1 MNRFEKTILAI
12 TGGSHLSVHALML
25 ALPSLIPIIRNEFNV
40 GLDTLGFVV
49 TISAFMFGLGAIP
62 AGWAE
67 KRFGGRQ
74 LLLIYQLGSSLSAI
88 LVALSSS
95 FEMMVI
101 SLGLMGFFCS
111 IYHPAGLTLISH
123 RVNKLTKGMAVH
135 GIFGST
141 GSALGPILATAVA
154 ALISWRASYAVL
166 GTFNCILAISTFF
179 AIPYRR
185 RADIPEEEF
194 ANHEEKTN
202 KPALILYFLTNAFL
216 GMAYYG
222 FTTFM
227 PVHFADNTNS
237 LLPSM
242 SANMK
247 AGLFPTMVFIAG
259 IGGQLIGARIGDRF
273 HKPTALL
280 WIILANIPFFILMGY
295 TTDLFL
301 VLSSLMLG
309 VAYFSN
315 QPIGNT
321 LIAQF
326 TRSQNRGLGYGISFF
341 LSFGIGSLAAG
352 FSGIIAVKMGVSAVF
367 PSMGLL
373 LIPSVIF
380 GWFMRKAALRG

>member
-74 LLLIYQLGSSLSAI
+74 LLLIYQFGSSISAI

-166 GTFNCILAISTFF
+166 GTFNGILAISTFF
-179 AIPYRR
+179 AIPYHR

-194 ANHEEKTN
+194 ANHKEKTN

-259 IGGQLIGARIGDRF
+259 IGGQLIGAKIGDKF

-295 TTDLFL
+295 TTDILL
-301 VLSSLMLG
+301 VLSSLLLG

-326 TRSQNRGLGYGISFF
+326 THSQNRGLGYGISFF

-367 PSMGLL
+367 PSMGIL

-380 GWFMRKAALRG
+380 GWFMRRAAVRG

>member
-166 GTFNCILAISTFF
+166 GTFNGILAISTFF

-326 TRSQNRGLGYGISFF
+326 TRSKNRGLGYGISFF

>member
-166 GTFNCILAISTFF
+166 GTFNGILAISTFF

-352 FSGIIAVKMGVSAVF
+352 FSGIIAVKMGVSAVY
-367 PSMGLL
+367 PSMRLL

>member
-166 GTFNCILAISTFF
+166 GTFNGILAISTFF

-259 IGGQLIGARIGDRF
+259 IGGQLIGAKIGDKF

-295 TTDLFL
+295 TTDLLL
-301 VLSSLMLG
+301 VLSSLLLG

-326 TRSQNRGLGYGISFF
+326 THSQNRGLGYGISFF

-367 PSMGLL
+367 PSMGIL

-380 GWFMRKAALRG
+380 GWFMRRAAVRG

>member
-1 MNRFEKTILAI
+1 MSKFEKIILSI

-74 LLLIYQLGSSLSAI
+74 LLLLYQIGSSLSAL

-95 FEMMVI
+95 FEMMIVG
-101 SLGLMGFFCS
+101 LGLMGFFCS

-123 RVNKLTKGMAVH
+123 RVTKLTKGMAIH

-154 ALISWRASYAVL
+154 AIVSWRSAYAVL
-166 GTFNCILAISTFF
+166 GTFNGILAISTFLV
-179 AIPYRR
+179 IPYRKR
-185 RADIPEEEF
+185 TEIPDDEF
-194 ANHEEKTN
+194 ANNERNTN
-202 KPALILYFLTNAFL
+202 KPALILYFLTNAFM

-222 FTTFM
+222 LTTFM
-227 PVHFADNTNS
+227 PIHFAENTNAIF
-237 LLPSM
+237 PNI

-247 AGLFPTMVFIAG
+247 AGLFPTMVFVAG
-259 IGGQLIGARIGDRF
+259 IGGQLVGAKVGEIF
-273 HKPTALL
+273 HKPTALV
-280 WIILANIPFFILMGY
+280 WIILINIPFFILMGY
-295 TTDLFL
+295 TTDLLL
-301 VLSSLMLG
+301 VISSLFLG

-321 LIAQF
+321 LIAKF
-326 TRSQNRGLGYGISFF
+326 THNQNRGLGYGISFF

-352 FSGIIAVKMGVSAVF
+352 FSGIIAVNMGVSAVF
-367 PSMGLL
+367 PAMGLL

-380 GWFMRKAALRG
+380 GWFMRRAAGTT

>member
-1 MNRFEKTILAI
+1 MSKFEKIILSI

-74 LLLIYQLGSSLSAI
+74 LLLIYQIGSSLSAL

-95 FEMMVI
+95 FEMMIVG
-101 SLGLMGFFCS
+101 LGLMGFFCS

-123 RVNKLTKGMAVH
+123 RVTKLTKGMAVH

-154 ALISWRASYAVL
+154 AIVSWRAAYAVL
-166 GTFNCILAISTFF
+166 GTFNGILAISTFL
-179 AIPYRR
+179 AIPYRKR
-185 RADIPEEEF
+185 TEIPEDEF
-194 ANHEEKTN
+194 ANNERNTN
-202 KPALILYFLTNAFL
+202 KPALILYFLTNAFM

-222 FTTFM
+222 LTTFM
-227 PVHFADNTNS
+227 PIHFAENTNTIF
-237 LLPSM
+237 PNI

-247 AGLFPTMVFIAG
+247 AGLFPTMVFVAG
-259 IGGQLIGARIGDRF
+259 IGGQLVGAKIGEIF
-273 HKPTALL
+273 HKPTALV
-280 WIILANIPFFILMGY
+280 WIILINIPFFILMGY
-295 TTDLFL
+295 TTDLLL
-301 VLSSLMLG
+301 VISSLFLG

-326 TRSQNRGLGYGISFF
+326 THNKNRGLGYGISFF

-352 FSGIIAVKMGVSAVF
+352 FSGIIAVNMGVSAVF
-367 PSMGLL
+367 PAMGLL

-380 GWFMRKAALRG
+380 GWFMRKAAGTA

>member
-1 MNRFEKTILAI
+1 MNKFEKIILTI

-49 TISAFMFGLGAIP
+49 TVSAFMFGLGAIP

-74 LLLIYQLGSSLSAI
+74 LLLMYQIGSSLSAL

-95 FEMMVI
+95 FEMIIVV
-101 SLGLMGFFCS
+101 LGLMGFFCS

-123 RVNKLTKGMAVH
+123 RVTKLTKGMAVH

-141 GSALGPILATAVA
+141 GSALGPILATTVA
-154 ALISWRASYAVL
+154 AIVSWRSAYAVL
-166 GTFNCILAISTFF
+166 GIFNAILAISTFL
-179 AIPYRR
+179 AIPYRKR
-185 RADIPEEEF
+185 TEIPDEEF
-194 ANHEEKTN
+194 ANNETNTN

-222 FTTFM
+222 LTTFM
-227 PVHFADNTNS
+227 PIHFAENTSTIFPNI
-237 LLPSM
+237 

-247 AGLFPTMVFIAG
+247 AGLFPTMVFVAG
-259 IGGQLIGARIGDRF
+259 IGGQLVGAKIGEIF
-273 HKPTALL
+273 HKPSSLI
-280 WIILANIPFFILMGY
+280 WIILAYIPFFILMGY

-301 VLSSLMLG
+301 VLSSLFLG

-321 LIAQF
+321 LIARF
-326 TRSQNRGLGYGISFF
+326 THNQNRGLGYGISFF
-341 LSFGIGSLAAG
+341 LSFGIGSLSAG

-367 PSMGLL
+367 PAMGLL

-380 GWFMRKAALRG
+380 CWFMRRAAGTT

>member
-166 GTFNCILAISTFF
+166 GTFNGILAISTFF

-367 PSMGLL
+367 PSIGLL

-380 GWFMRKAALRG
+380 GCFISG

>member
-74 LLLIYQLGSSLSAI
+74 LLLIYQFGSSISAI

-123 RVNKLTKGMAVH
+123 RVDKLTKGMAVH

-166 GTFNCILAISTFF
+166 GTFNGILAISTFF
-179 AIPYRR
+179 AIPYHR

-194 ANHEEKTN
+194 ANHKEKTN

-259 IGGQLIGARIGDRF
+259 IGGQLIGAKIGDKF

-295 TTDLFL
+295 TTDLLL
-301 VLSSLMLG
+301 VLSSLLLG

-326 TRSQNRGLGYGISFF
+326 THSQNRGLGYGISFF

>member
-166 GTFNCILAISTFF
+166 GTFNGILAISTFF

-380 GWFMRKAALRG
+380 GWFMRKAALSG

>member
-95 FEMMVI
+95 FEMMVM

-166 GTFNCILAISTFF
+166 GTFNGILAISTFF

-227 PVHFADNTNS
+227 PVHFADNSNS